1 LVENFVDGVVD
12 IAHDESGLAIFVVA
26 KDLESGVATIV
37 LFLRILADVEGECYV
52 LAIATAFGDT
62 AR

>member
-12 IAHDESGLAIFVVA
+12 IAHDDSGLAILVA
-26 KDLESGVATIV
+26 RDLESTVATRV
-37 LFLRILADVEGECYV
+37 LFLMRMLDVEGECYV
-52 LAIATAFGDT
+52 LAIATGFGDT

>member
-12 IAHDESGLAIFVVA
+12 IAHDDSGLVILVA
-26 KDLESGVATIV
+26 RDLESTLATIV
-37 LFLRILADVEGECYV
+37 LFLRILDVEGEFYV
-52 LAIATAFGDT
+52 LAMATGFGDT

>member
-12 IAHDESGLAIFVVA
+12 IAHDDSGLAILVA
-26 KDLESGVATIV
+26 RDLESTVATIV
-37 LFLRILADVEGECYV
+37 LFLRILDVEGVCYV
-52 LAIATAFGDT
+52 LAIATGFGDT

>member
-12 IAHDESGLAIFVVA
+12 IAHDDSGLAILVA
-26 KDLESGVATIV
+26 RDLESTVATRV
-37 LFLRILADVEGECYV
+37 LFLRMLDVEGECYV
-52 LAIATAFGDT
+52 LAIATGFGDT